1 MTITTSLT
9 WLNQSLANQ
18 PENETIRSVVRDNA
32 GLVVKDFR
40 RIRETLDSQAINIDR
55 KIAIFKKNPNHPS
68 LRLHKLSGLK
78 ERWSI
83 SVDMGLRIIFE
94 HIKIDEVYFIDI
106 GSHDEVY

>member
-1 MTITTSLT
+1 MNILVSPNFSRKFYRLT
-9 WLNQSLANQ
+9 K
-18 PENETIRSVVRDNA
+18 
-32 GLVVKDFR
+32 KDR
-40 RIRETLDSQAINIDR
+40 RLSKNIDR